1 MKVQIHASNVQII
14 SLEMGDPLRANK
26 LKEKNETTKK
36 PKEGEGTNTSK
47 KRRSR
52 SIKKIKS
59 FNRSKK
65 ENG

>member
-1 MKVQIHASNVQII
+1 
-14 SLEMGDPLRANK
+14 MGDPLRANK

-36 PKEGEGTNTSK
+36 PKEGAGDKTSK
-47 KRRSR
+47 KRRLR